1 MEYGILVLR
10 AAIGLIVAAHGA
22 RKLASV
28 DAAGD
33 RFARIGYR
41 APTMTAGAVGG
52 AELLGGIL
60 LAAGLVT
67 PAAEALIATVML
79 MDIARFRRPSLRSV
93 ELNLAVLAAAVAVTM
108 TGPLRLSIDAAIG
121 WDEDVT
127 GIGWAMGML
136 ALAIGTAFVAITL
149 GRARPEVTEIPA

>member
-10 AAIGLIVAAHGA
+10 VAIGLIVAGHGA
-22 RKLASV
+22 RKLAALDS
-28 DAAGD
+28 AGD

-52 AELLGGIL
+52 AELGGGLL

-67 PAAEALIATVML
+67 PAAEALIAAVML

-108 TGPLRLSIDAAIG
+108 TGPLRLSVDAAIG
-121 WDEDVT
+121 WDGEIT
-127 GIGWAMGML
+127 GIDWSMGML
-136 ALAIGTAFVAITL
+136 ALAIGAAFVAITL

>member
-10 AAIGLIVAAHGA
+10 GVIGLIVAAHGA
-22 RKLASV
+22 RKLAAL

-52 AELLGGIL
+52 AELLGGFL

-67 PAAEALIATVML
+67 PAAEALIATVTL
-79 MDIARFRRPSLRSV
+79 MDIARFRRPSLRSI

-108 TGPLRLSIDAAIG
+108 TGPLRLSVDAAID
-121 WDEDVT
+121 WDEEIT
-127 GIGWAMGML
+127 GTGWAMGML
-136 ALAIGTAFVAITL
+136 ALAIVAAFVATTL
-149 GRARPEVTEIPA
+149 GRARPEVTEIAA